1 MTSVDTVR
9 DFFRFL
15 TETPDRAFEDGFR
28 PLWRTLKNREQM
40 RLLVPELL
48 PGAEM
53 ARTEGTVDTVEL
65 KRNQSYFQALFR
77 MRVPKRKEHRVELPS
92 GTLRSKSGHWKQF
105 AAAVQT
111 AAIRKAAVPRHRKFR

>member
-1 MTSVDTVR
+1 VTSVDTVR

-65 KRNQSYFQALFR
+65 NRNQSSSQALSGA
-77 MRVPKRKEHRVELPS
+77 RVAK
-92 GTLRSKSGHWKQF
+92 
-105 AAAVQT
+105 
-111 AAIRKAAVPRHRKFR
+111 RKAAHPTGSKTGRNEPCPCGSGKKYKKCCGRLPQ